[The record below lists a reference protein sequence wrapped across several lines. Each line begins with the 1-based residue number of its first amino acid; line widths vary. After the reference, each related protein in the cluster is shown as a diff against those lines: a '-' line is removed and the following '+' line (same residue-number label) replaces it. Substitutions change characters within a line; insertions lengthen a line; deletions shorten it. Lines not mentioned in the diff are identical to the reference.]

1 MLKEV
6 ASPDRSRA
14 DTFCS
19 NPVSKAPVKFPDSL
33 AGRANI
39 NFNMYS
45 GYVNITDSPD
55 YLFYWYVHLISQCIT
70 YFCVPRN
77 IINASVQVL

>member
-6 ASPDRSRA
+6 VAPTRSRA
-14 DTFCS
+14 DNFCS

-45 GYVNITDSPD
+45 GYVNITDAPD
-55 YLFYWYVHLISQCIT
+55 YLFYWYAAFTHTHT
-70 YFCVPRN
+70 YIYPR
-77 IINASVQVL
+77 IYF